1 MPVFDRSAFRPKKH
15 PNDPGRAPAPLTIS
29 YDGAPIPTTLPK
41 ALRNKPPS
49 QQPQKSML
57 QRRERRCPQLTAQ
70 NEMSAL

>member
-15 PNDPGRAPAPLTIS
+15 KNDPGRAPRHCDH

-49 QQPQKSML
+49 QQPQKAAATQGTTLPAADSPKRNVGL
-57 QRRERRCPQLTAQ
+57 
-70 NEMSAL
+70 